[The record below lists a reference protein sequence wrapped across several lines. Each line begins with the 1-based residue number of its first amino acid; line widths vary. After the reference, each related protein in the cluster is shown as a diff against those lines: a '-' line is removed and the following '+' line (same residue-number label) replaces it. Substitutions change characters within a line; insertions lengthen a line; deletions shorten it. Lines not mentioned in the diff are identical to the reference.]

1 MLRSFP
7 DDCSNSSPFAHGQ
20 LRPFSFPTAFFTP
33 MAYIILRTAKQNTKG
48 NIATLGQHL
57 QRTRDTPNA
66 DPDLTHENEILRGG
80 ADLLADVNSRLAE
93 LEEVNGKP
101 RKNAVLC
108 IEHLIAVSP
117 DFLHFSKDDGDYWP
131 RSTPDPVAS
140 LQPNSQVDADR
151 LSGLIDHT
159 LAWLDKRYGANN
171 VVNVQLHL
179 DESSPHIHATVVP
192 VDERGR
198 LNCRAFLGGRQLM
211 RDMQTSIAEEMAP
224 LGLIRGVEGSKAH
237 HQDVQ
242 RFYTLAKELGMG
254 TAHEVV
260 QARLQ
265 DSEKDRQKDPNPP
278 RSALIYYH
286 DDRAGANMVEDLRKL
301 DSVRV
306 QAIDTTH
313 RTIKVEYSTESREV
327 DKIHELFGLFKK
339 SDNHVE
345 ESGLDFRQ
353 RGARAME
360 LVLAREKGLGIGE

>member
-1 MLRSFP
+1 
-7 DDCSNSSPFAHGQ
+7 
-20 LRPFSFPTAFFTP
+20 

-57 QRTRDTPNA
+57 QRTRNTPNA
-66 DPDLTHENEILRGG
+66 DLDLTHENVILRGG

-117 DFLHFSKDDGDYWP
+117 DFLHFSKDDGDYFP

-140 LQPNSQVDADR
+140 LQPDSQVDADR

-265 DSEKDRQKDPNPP
+265 ASEKDRQKGPNPP
-278 RSALIYYH
+278 LSALIHY
-286 DDRAGANMVEDLRKL
+286 RNEEVGARIVKNLREL
-301 DSVRV
+301 NSVRIL
-306 QAIDTTH
+306 AIDPSEQTV
-313 RTIKVEYSTESREV
+313 KVEYSTESREI
-327 DKIHELFGLFKK
+327 DKIHELFGGIKTGN
-339 SDNHVE
+339 NHIE
-345 ESGLDFRQ
+345 ESGADFRQ